1 MALPFG
7 SQSFDLVVSTQVI
20 EHVPDDQAFVREIK
34 RVLTSGGL
42 CVVSSVI
49 KMHFGWYFYRN
60 KQGERVLDPT
70 HVREYSSAQEFT
82 DLFQERFR
90 ILSSTIERFK
100 FSPVR
105 FVYRL
110 LIKLGIIRNPDPQIF
125 SKSRWAALLGRWA
138 VTVPRYRRIIVVA
151 ESNPADASTNPR

>member
-1 MALPFG
+1 MELAPVCGNGMALPFG
-7 SQSFDLVVSTQVI
+7 SKSFDLVVSTQVI

-82 DLFQERFR
+82 VSRTVSDL
-90 ILSSTIERFK
+90 
-100 FSPVR
+100 
-105 FVYRL
+105 
-110 LIKLGIIRNPDPQIF
+110 
-125 SKSRWAALLGRWA
+125 
-138 VTVPRYRRIIVVA
+138 VV
-151 ESNPADASTNPR
+151 NH